1 MPSMP
6 AVFPDWEAPVIRN
19 HPSGRELLKMRWG
32 LPNPPQH
39 GGISTNIRD
48 PTSPHWRRR
57 LKPENRCLVP
67 ASRLSEYNDN
77 PSPASL
83 KNPHGSKHPIA
94 GNKDIVW
101 FALDPSR
108 RLLSFAGIWTE
119 WEGARGTKSNRIDG
133 KHLIYAFLT
142 CPPNVVVAPVHA
154 KAIPLILTTP
164 KECVVWMRAPWEE
177 AAALQKLLLES
188 RLLEV
193 MRGAD
198 KEHRHA

>member
-1 MPSMP
+1 MP

-48 PTSPHWRRR
+48 MTSPHWRRR

-67 ASRLSEYNDN
+67 ASRFSEYNDN
-77 PSPASL
+77 PNPTSL

-108 RLLSFAGIWTE
+108 RLLSFAGIGTE
-119 WEGARGTKSNRIDG
+119 WEGARGTKSNPIDG
-133 KHLIYAFLT
+133 KHLTYAFLT

-164 KECVVWMRAPWEE
+164 KECLVWMRAPWEE
-177 AAALQKLLLES
+177 AAAPQKLLLES

-198 KEHRHA
+198 MEHRHA